1 MRALRSKPNVARGFI
16 GLLGTQADSR
26 SLSRPSLKITRHE
39 GQTSPDNFTFEVWSP
54 FTGSYQ
60 PAASIEEGLQRA
72 DELASL
78 ICQMW
83 LQKHPKH
90 RALTDT
96 PDADV
101 IDSLE
106 WAEVR
111 VNATRYRSYDT
122 RRFDRPTWVRATG
135 MAQAAETI
143 CNRVGYKRRKA
154 IVP

>member
-1 MRALRSKPNVARGFI
+1 MWTVKSTP
-16 GLLGTQADSR
+16 
-26 SLSRPSLKITRHE
+26 SLSRGFPSSLGMRPDSRRVSRPTLKITRHE
-39 GQTSPDNFTFEVWSP
+39 DQASPDNFTFEVWSP

-60 PAASIEEGLQRA
+60 PAVSIEGGLQRV

-83 LQKHPKH
+83 LQGHPKH
-90 RALTDT
+90 CTLTDA
-96 PDADV
+96 PDADM
-101 IDSLE
+101 IDRTE
-106 WAEVR
+106 WAELR

-143 CNRVGYKRRKA
+143 CNRVCYARPKA
-154 IVP
+154 IIP